1 MIVLGRLMRTLR
13 LHVRRVSWGAVFA
26 AWLLHMAGTWLLL
39 AWAGEAKLIG
49 WDAFPYWYMTTATTI
64 GYGDLTPGSP
74 AGRYVVALFVMPG
87 AVALFASVLAKTS
100 ATLLNFWRRH
110 QVGKMS
116 YDEMQGHTVL
126 VGWRGRESARLVQL
140 LLADSST
147 DDEGLVLVAEGLAE
161 NPLPELMRF
170 VAIESYA
177 DCEGYERAATTR
189 AARIIV
195 HTGNDDQTLAAVFA
209 VMAHSPETSQQPA
222 DRTAVAHSAR
232 AHVVAH
238 FETDAVARLVQN
250 HYPHVEC
257 TRPLHVDVI
266 ARAAQDAGSSLVAGE
281 WLCSGG
287 PTQFSLLV
295 PRDAPT
301 LHAGKLAAAFRQQSA
316 LWIGYRDAGAPV
328 LNPDD
333 GAQVPG
339 GALLYYLA
347 DQRIDGARFAWPSL
361 ASG

>member
-1 MIVLGRLMRTLR
+1 MFVLGRLIRALR
-13 LHVRRVSWGAVFA
+13 QHVRRVSWGVVLA
-26 AWLLHMAGTWLLL
+26 ALALHMAGTWLLL
-39 AWAGEAKLIG
+39 AWAGEAKLLG
-49 WDAFPYWYMTTATTI
+49 SDAFVYWYMTTATTI
-64 GYGDLTPGSP
+64 GYGDLSPGTT

-87 AVALFASVLAKTS
+87 AVALFASVLAKGS
-100 ATLLNFWRRH
+100 ATLLRFWKRH

-116 YDEMQGHTVL
+116 YDDMQGHTVL
-126 VGWRGRESARLVQL
+126 VGWHGRESEQLVAL
-140 LLADSST
+140 LLSDRNT
-147 DDEGLVLVAEGLAE
+147 DDEGIVLVARGLAE
-161 NPLPELMRF
+161 NPLPERMRF
-170 VAIESYA
+170 VAVESYA
-177 DCEGYERAATTR
+177 DCESYERASIAR

-195 HTGNDDQTLAAVFA
+195 HTGNDDQSLAAVFA
-209 VMAHSPETSQQPA
+209 VMAHAPA
-222 DRTAVAHSAR
+222 AGVAQ

-238 FETDAVARLVQN
+238 FETEAVARLVRN

-281 WLCSGG
+281 WLSSGG

-295 PRDAPT
+295 PMDCPL

-333 GAQVPG
+333 AAQVPA

-347 DQRIDGARFAWPSL
+347 DQRIDGARLAWPSL
-361 ASG
+361 AVG